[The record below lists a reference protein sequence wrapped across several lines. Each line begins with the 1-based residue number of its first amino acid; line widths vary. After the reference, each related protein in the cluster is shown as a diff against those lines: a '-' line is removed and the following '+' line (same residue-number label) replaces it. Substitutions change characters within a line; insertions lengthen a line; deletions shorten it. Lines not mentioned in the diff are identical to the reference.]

1 MIACTRLITLR
12 PEESCRINY
21 KTTHIFWSSF
31 RVVLYLFCEK
41 LSEMLRSVTLMHL
54 VVRKF
59 YVASDKIFQNSTKCT
74 IAFFCFESRWF
85 ESITPLE
92 HLQSAMNL
100 RSISESSFFS
110 GGFSKWFQNVEC
122 VSMYCHYELTALT
135 GSWKSLIILDRVHEV
150 CIDVITVHHV

>member
-21 KTTHIFWSSF
+21 KTAKIFWSS
-31 RVVLYLFCEK
+31 RTVPVLWKAIRDVTQRHAYAFSYSK
-41 LSEMLRSVTLMHL
+41 ILRSEWQNFSELYEMHHC
-54 VVRKF
+54 VF
-59 YVASDKIFQNSTKCT
+59 
-74 IAFFCFESRWF
+74 FFCFESRWF

-92 HLQSAMNL
+92 LLQSAMNL

-135 GSWKSLIILDRVHEV
+135 GSRKSLIILDRVHEV